1 MTPQLKKT
9 SLADAYLRFLHL
21 TRTIESLP
29 SSPDM
34 DANEEVLLNSL
45 AMHWHAGKPLAVR
58 EAMTLDT
65 LGSPSTLHR
74 RISRLKGLGLIEDKS
89 SPGNLRIKLLVPS
102 QRALTYFD
110 KLGATLSK
118 SLKTSA

>member
-34 DANEEVLLNSL
+34 DANEEV
-45 AMHWHAGKPLAVR
+45 
-58 EAMTLDT
+58 
-65 LGSPSTLHR
+65 
-74 RISRLKGLGLIEDKS
+74 
-89 SPGNLRIKLLVPS
+89 
-102 QRALTYFD
+102 
-110 KLGATLSK
+110 
-118 SLKTSA
+118 